1 MPRRLPVF
9 AALVAVAIAAFLL
22 SRPAEIA
29 ATQNTPQLVAA
40 LKQEL
45 QESRE
50 RLERTQQQLVLQ
62 GDQLRDAR
70 RQVASLTEELRL
82 DKQDDR
88 GEVATT
94 IRRLRKQ
101 LVAMQSIKYAH
112 YSVWKRKPFA
122 PNAAVNAFLD
132 DVYGTIAKEG
142 SVRGVWA
149 GGTSVPDAAGGEI
162 ALLLLFD
169 DRDGHKQYQEDPAT
183 RQFSEKHGRRWEMV
197 KALDVLVR

>member
-1 MPRRLPVF
+1 MPRRLPVL
-9 AALVAVAIAAFLL
+9 AVLVAVATAVVLL

-29 ATQNTPQLVAA
+29 ATQNTPQVVAA
-40 LKQEL
+40 LRQEL

-50 RLERTQQQLVLQ
+50 KLERTQQQFVQQ

-112 YSVWKRKPFA
+112 YSVWRRKPLA
-122 PNAAVNAFLD
+122 PNAAVNAFID
-132 DVYGTIAKEG
+132 DVYGMLAKEG

-149 GGTSVPDAAGGEI
+149 GGTSVPDTAGGEI

-169 DRDGHKQYQEDPAT
+169 DREGHKQYQEDAVT